1 MALTQLFQKIWFYT
15 DESGPPGA
23 PGVTG
28 WPSCGLCLA
37 AACSEGGTVGAGSP
51 KCAKKSSVIFIT
63 YFGPFVKQKVLKIR
77 LFCQLPIKP
86 PRIEASAL
94 TPVRSLRRKKG
105 NAIGE
110 RSARE
115 KAVCRR
121 TRNRI
126 QIRSA
131 FSFWGAFLLLFLS
144 SKFQFRLHIRLY
156 LFVSVDAR

>member
-1 MALTQLFQKIWFYT
+1 MVLHGRIRIAWCSGRDRMAKLWPLPGCRLQRGGHGWGRFAKMCQKIFCYFHNIFW
-15 DESGPPGA
+15 
-23 PGVTG
+23 
-28 WPSCGLCLA
+28 
-37 AACSEGGTVGAGSP
+37 TVC
-51 KCAKKSSVIFIT
+51 KAKSAENT
-63 YFGPFVKQKVLKIR
+63 PF
-77 LFCQLPIKP
+77 LPDSNQA

-94 TPVRSLRRKKG
+94 TPVRSLRLKKG

-131 FSFWGAFLLLFLS
+131 FSFRGAFLLLFLS